1 MSDQKPW
8 LGSRL
13 FGMCMVNREGGMATV
28 GTTLTITDFSNLD
41 DGRIFVVT
49 KGESAPYIASS
60 RCLCWTA
67 EPVTLCRRLGEVSG
81 AEDY

>member
-41 DGRIFVVT
+41 DGRMFVVT
-49 KGESAPYIASS
+49 KGGSAP
-60 RCLCWTA
+60 T
-67 EPVTLCRRLGEVSG
+67 
-81 AEDY
+81 